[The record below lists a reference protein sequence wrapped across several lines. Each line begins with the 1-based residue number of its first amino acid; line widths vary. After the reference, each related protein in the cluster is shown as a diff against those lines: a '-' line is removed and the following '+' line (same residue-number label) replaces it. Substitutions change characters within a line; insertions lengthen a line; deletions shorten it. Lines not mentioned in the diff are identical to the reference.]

1 MGNIMNKW
9 KNLLV
14 AGAAAAAVFG
24 LSGFSF
30 KKSNDANE
38 VNIGYFNNVTHAQ
51 ALYMKAEGAL
61 EKNDVSVKWTA
72 FNAGPAEVEA
82 LFAGEIDI
90 GYIGPV
96 PAVSANVKSDGDV
109 AILSGSTKGGA
120 ILLKRADADIGSVED
135 LSGKIVAIPQLGNT
149 QHLSLLKLLA
159 DNDLK
164 PATDGGTVTVS
175 AVANADVA
183 NLMKRGDIDA
193 ALVPEPWGA
202 TLLSQGAGLLLDY
215 DEIYMDGDYDVAVV
229 VVRTEFM
236 EEHPEIVETFL
247 AEHEK
252 ATDKINEDT
261 AGAVAIINNELK
273 SATGQALDEDIITEA
288 FTRIGVSTEL
298 NKESILG
305 FADISLYQGFIGEL
319 PDDSLF
325 AG

>member
-1 MGNIMNKW
+1 MTW
-9 KNLLV
+9 
-14 AGAAAAAVFG
+14 
-24 LSGFSF
+24 
-30 KKSNDANE
+30 
-38 VNIGYFNNVTHAQ
+38 
-51 ALYMKAEGAL
+51 
-61 EKNDVSVKWTA
+61 
-72 FNAGPAEVEA
+72 
-82 LFAGEIDI
+82 
-90 GYIGPV
+90 
-96 PAVSANVKSDGDV
+96 
-109 AILSGSTKGGA
+109 
-120 ILLKRADADIGSVED
+120 
-135 LSGKIVAIPQLGNT
+135 
-149 QHLSLLKLLA
+149 
-159 DNDLK
+159 K
-164 PATDGGTVTVS
+164 PATEGGTVTVS

-215 DEIYMDGDYDVAVV
+215 DEIYMDGDYEVAVV